1 MSTPAGLYVHV
12 PFCAVKCPYCDFYSN
27 PYRRERA
34 EAYAARV
41 AENIAAYPAELSV
54 DTVYFGGGT
63 PSILPPPLLG
73 QMLHAA
79 RRRFSLAADTEITLE
94 VNPLTATPVAL
105 DAWRGLGVNRLSFG
119 MQSAVDAELH
129 RLGRRHT
136 AAQGIAAVDRAAAAG
151 FQNISCDLMLG
162 TPGQTGE
169 SLAQSLAVYAQLPIA
184 HVSAY
189 LLSIEP
195 GTPFDTEAMRSQ
207 VPDGDAAALLYVQ
220 MAECL
225 EQHGFRQ
232 YEISNFAR
240 PGFES
245 RHNLKYWQCVDYI
258 GIGPAAHS
266 CFNGRRYAVPP
277 DLDAVLQAPRQQ
289 EILTDEEPYTPE
301 ERVMLGLRLAEGIRQ
316 QDFSE
321 SCWAGLLHRA
331 EPLQKAGMLWIEPD
345 RIRLTRQGF
354 LVSNSVICSLV
365 E

>member
-1 MSTPAGLYVHV
+1 MSIPAGLYVHV

-94 VNPLTATPVAL
+94 VNPLTATPAAL

-119 MQSAVDAELH
+119 MQSAVDAELY

-189 LLSIEP
+189 LLSIES

-225 EQHGFRQ
+225 EQQGFRQ
-232 YEISNFAR
+232 YEISNFAKA
-240 PGFES
+240 GFES
-245 RHNLKYWQCVDYI
+245 RHNCKYWHCEPYL
-258 GIGPAAHS
+258 GIGPSAHS
-266 CFNGRRYAVPP
+266 CWNGKRFFVPSAVSDFLEQPVQP
-277 DLDAVLQAPRQQ
+277 V
-289 EILTDEEPYTPE
+289 ETEDETPCTPE
-301 ERVMLGLRLAEGIRQ
+301 EKLLLGMRLTEGVPASWLAEKQAAAERYCAGG
-316 QDFSE
+316 E
-321 SCWAGLLHRA
+321 SVPHREGGRPHPAVRHQPAGQPGQR
-331 EPLQKAGMLWIEPD
+331 P
-345 RIRLTRQGF
+345 
-354 LVSNSVICSLV
+354 
-365 E
+365 

>member
-1 MSTPAGLYVHV
+1 MSIPAGLYVHV

-94 VNPLTATPVAL
+94 VNPLTATPAAL

-119 MQSAVDAELH
+119 MQSAVDAELY

-189 LLSIEP
+189 LLSIES

-225 EQHGFRQ
+225 EQQGFRQ

-245 RHNLKYWQCVDYI
+245 RHNLKYWQCVDSSSPSACSGASSSRSSATSI
-258 GIGPAAHS
+258 
-266 CFNGRRYAVPP
+266 P
-277 DLDAVLQAPRQQ
+277 DR
-289 EILTDEEPYTPE
+289 
-301 ERVMLGLRLAEGIRQ
+301 
-316 QDFSE
+316 FSSFRSGE
-321 SCWAGLLHRA
+321 
-331 EPLQKAGMLWIEPD
+331 KAGGRICCRTSAGICFLTEP
-345 RIRLTRQGF
+345 RANTSGIIRWP
-354 LVSNSVICSLV
+354 SSA
-365 E
+365 

>member
-1 MSTPAGLYVHV
+1 MSIPAGLYVHV

-94 VNPLTATPVAL
+94 VNPLTATPAVL

-162 TPGQTGE
+162 TPGQT
-169 SLAQSLAVYAQLPIA
+169 
-184 HVSAY
+184 
-189 LLSIEP
+189 
-195 GTPFDTEAMRSQ
+195 
-207 VPDGDAAALLYVQ
+207 
-220 MAECL
+220 
-225 EQHGFRQ
+225 
-232 YEISNFAR
+232 
-240 PGFES
+240 
-245 RHNLKYWQCVDYI
+245 
-258 GIGPAAHS
+258 
-266 CFNGRRYAVPP
+266 
-277 DLDAVLQAPRQQ
+277 
-289 EILTDEEPYTPE
+289 
-301 ERVMLGLRLAEGIRQ
+301 
-316 QDFSE
+316 
-321 SCWAGLLHRA
+321 
-331 EPLQKAGMLWIEPD
+331 
-345 RIRLTRQGF
+345 
-354 LVSNSVICSLV
+354 
-365 E
+365 